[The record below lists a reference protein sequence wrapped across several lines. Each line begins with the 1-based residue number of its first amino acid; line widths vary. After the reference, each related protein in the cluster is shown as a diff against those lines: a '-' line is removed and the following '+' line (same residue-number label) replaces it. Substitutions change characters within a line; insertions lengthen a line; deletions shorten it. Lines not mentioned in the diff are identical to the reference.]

1 MSRRALFLL
10 PGLVL
15 TMSLAQLVSADP
27 GPSGQVAFG
36 QVTVEPAYDDM
47 TGDLIYLLTPN
58 HAPFPSRA
66 NPRATAPMYLVMY
79 PQGSTVALLNC
90 LPTNCDHVEVLPSG
104 LVEGLGLQ
112 SVYPI
117 GTIST
122 KYGSFTGGLVLGH
135 DHLVGVARS
144 HGDFNVAWDVALVLF
159 TPKGVGD
166 GAINQPLRTLQA
178 VNAAIATGDAVG
190 PIDAGIVFN
199 CSVTSEATYKQGHFG
214 ASAGSILV
222 NSLSAGYEQSKSA
235 APTEST
241 TWGCIKALY

>member
-1 MSRRALFLL
+1 MMPPHFSACIFDFDGVIIHSEPLHAEAQR
-10 PGLVL
+10 
-15 TMSLAQLVSADP
+15 LARLAGADP

-36 QVTVEPAYDDM
+36 QVTVEPAYDDV
-47 TGDLIYLLTPN
+47 TGDLIYLLTPD

-66 NPRATAPMYLVMY
+66 NARATAPMYLVMY

-90 LPTNCDHVEVLPSG
+90 LPTNCDHVEVVPSG

-144 HGDFNVAWDVALVLF
+144 HGDFNVAWDVDLVLF
-159 TPKGVGD
+159 TPKGVSD

-178 VNAAIATGDAVG
+178 VNAAIANGT
-190 PIDAGIVFN
+190 PNRTFI
-199 CSVTSEATYKQGHFG
+199 S
-214 ASAGSILV
+214 
-222 NSLSAGYEQSKSA
+222 
-235 APTEST
+235 PP
-241 TWGCIKALY
+241 ALRPRKR

>member
-1 MSRRALFLL
+1 MPRKALFHVM
-10 PGLVL
+10 GLVL
-15 TMSLAQLVSADP
+15 TMSLAQLAGADP
-27 GPSGQVAFG
+27 GPSGQAAFG

-47 TGDLIYLLTPN
+47 TGDLIYLLTPD

-66 NPRATAPMYLVMY
+66 NSRATAPMYLVMY
-79 PQGSTVALLNC
+79 PQGSTVTPLNC

-135 DHLVGVARS
+135 DHLVGVAQT
-144 HGDFNVAWDVALVLF
+144 HGDFNVAWDVDLVLF
-159 TPKGVGD
+159 TPQGVDD
-166 GAINQPLRTLQA
+166 GAINQPLRTLAA
-178 VNAAIATGDAVG
+178 VNAAIANGDAAG

-199 CSVTSEATYKQGHFG
+199 CSVTSEATYKQGHFS
-214 ASAGSILV
+214 ASAGSIMV
-222 NSLSAGYEQSKSA
+222 NSISAGSMQSDSA
-235 APTEST
+235 APTEVT
-241 TWGCIKALY
+241 TWGCVKALY